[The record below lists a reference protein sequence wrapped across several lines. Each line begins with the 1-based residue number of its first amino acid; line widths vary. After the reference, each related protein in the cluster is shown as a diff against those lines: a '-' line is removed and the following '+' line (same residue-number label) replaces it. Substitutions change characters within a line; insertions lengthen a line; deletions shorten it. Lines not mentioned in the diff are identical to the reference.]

1 MDPLLA
7 GSYLTIDLGAIQEN
21 YRLLASKA
29 PHAECAAVL
38 KADAYGLGLEPVA
51 KALEQ
56 AECKQFFV
64 ALPNEAVT
72 LRKILPSAKI
82 YVLGGLFDGCET
94 VYVKERLTPVLNT
107 LEEIRTWSSL
117 AQKGGPLPACLH
129 IDSGITRLGLLEK
142 EVIELG
148 KNPNWL
154 NGLEIRYLMS
164 HLACADDPEHPKNQ
178 EQLAQFKH
186 LQAMLPEGLQNTP
199 VSFANSS
206 GIFLGSEFQFDLL
219 RPGIALF
226 GGNPCPAE
234 QNPMKPVVHLQGK
247 ILQVHDVDSKNTVGY
262 GATWKSA
269 RKARIATVSVGY
281 ADGYFRSLGNQ
292 AECAIKNK
300 KVPVVGRVSMDM
312 ISIDITGLAPEE
324 CARGTLVS
332 LIGGAIE
339 LDTVAENAGTI
350 SYEILTGLGHRC
362 HRRYLEAGA

>member
-1 MDPLLA
+1 
-7 GSYLTIDLGAIQEN
+7 
-21 YRLLASKA
+21 
-29 PHAECAAVL
+29 
-38 KADAYGLGLEPVA
+38 
-51 KALEQ
+51 
-56 AECKQFFV
+56 
-64 ALPNEAVT
+64 
-72 LRKILPSAKI
+72 
-82 YVLGGLFDGCET
+82 
-94 VYVKERLTPVLNT
+94 
-107 LEEIRTWSSL
+107 
-117 AQKGGPLPACLH
+117 
-129 IDSGITRLGLLEK
+129 
-142 EVIELG
+142 
-148 KNPNWL
+148 NPEWL
-154 NGLEIRYLMS
+154 DGLEIRYLIS
-164 HLACADDPEHPKNQ
+164 HLACADNPGHEKNR
-178 EQLAQFKH
+178 EQLAQFGTLK
-186 LQAMLPEGLQNTP
+186 AMLPEGLQDLP

-206 GIFLGSEFQFDLL
+206 GIFLSDDFHFDLL

-226 GGNPCPAE
+226 GGNPCTGKP
-234 QNPMKPVVHLQGK
+234 NPMKPVIHLQGK

-312 ISIDITGLAPEE
+312 ISIDVTGLAPEE

-339 LDTVAENAGTI
+339 LDAVAAHAGTI